1 MCMLQFEVDQEYP
14 RPQFYRQPWINLNG
28 EWEFRFDDA
37 FEGEKAQWYK
47 DVPADRTIIV
57 PFTYETKASG
67 VGEEQF
73 HPCVWYEREVAI
85 PADWGD
91 KLVKLHF
98 QASDYLTKL
107 WVNGNFA
114 GQHEGGYAAFAFD
127 ITDHLSGTGTDKLV
141 VRVEDGNSCTQ
152 PRGKQRWIAN
162 NFGCWYVQTTGIWQ
176 SVWIKPSKNSMCN
189 RLR

>member
-1 MCMLQFEVDQEYP
+1 MLQFEVDQEYP

-28 EWEFRFDDA
+28 EWGFRFDDA
-37 FEGEKAQWYK
+37 LKGRKH
-47 DVPADRTIIV
+47 
-57 PFTYETKASG
+57 SG
-67 VGEEQF
+67 IRMCRQTGQSSSLLHMRRRRAELAKSSSILR
-73 HPCVWYEREVAI
+73 VWYEREVAI

-107 WVNGNFA
+107 WVNGNFV

-141 VRVEDGNSCTQ
+141 VRVEDGNSCTGAARQ
-152 PRGKQRWIAN
+152 AA
-162 NFGCWYVQTTGIWQ
+162 
-176 SVWIKPSKNSMCN
+176 
-189 RLR
+189 LR